1 MLSEFDRERSR
12 QRHDSTLPRGHVLV
26 LIDDGLELHPE
37 SEKIVTRT
45 PIEVLER
52 GSAATRTGGRSGV
65 GSASTPMACRLRQ
78 AMLATPDRGGESVS
92 EMLYGQVGDL
102 IEIGRTRVGEHRRV
116 GEIMKV
122 LGSRGHEHYLVRWE
136 DDRETLFYP
145 TGHASVVRRS
155 KHVLIHEP

>member
-102 IEIGRTRVGEHRRV
+102 IEIGGTR
-116 GEIMKV
+116 EIEEV
-122 LGSRGHEHYLVRWE
+122 S
-136 DDRETLFYP
+136 P
-145 TGHASVVRRS
+145 
-155 KHVLIHEP
+155 